1 VSEGVREWPRSP
13 VQRERKFSAVRG
25 TVSRKSSMTTR
36 PSEEEPTVRSRN
48 TTGLIGLRVMDVM
61 IEDKWVNSEC
71 GSEAGSVGVR
81 E

>member
-1 VSEGVREWPRSP
+1 
-13 VQRERKFSAVRG
+13 
-25 TVSRKSSMTTR
+25 VSRKSSMTTR

>member
-1 VSEGVREWPRSP
+1 
-13 VQRERKFSAVRG
+13 
-25 TVSRKSSMTTR
+25 MTTR

-61 IEDKWVNSEC
+61 IEDKWVKIVSKGVC
-71 GSEAGSVGVR
+71 GSVGVR